1 MGDYEFRNVVTSADT
16 LAELLGR
23 PSELAVRKEKQVLD
37 AHMRAFIGASP
48 FAAVGTASAE
58 GRCDVSPRGDVP
70 GFVKV
75 LDESTLV
82 IPDRPGNKRFDTMR
96 NILATERLGVL
107 FLIPGRTDSLRVN
120 GRARIVRDEDILAM
134 LDVDG
139 KRPVFAI
146 GVKVEE
152 CFLHCAKALLRSKLW
167 EGKPAPPI
175 ACFAEMILDQTKVEG
190 MTLESMERRL
200 AEAYKTLY

>member
-1 MGDYEFRNVVTSADT
+1 MSDYEFRNVVTSADA

-23 PSELAVRKEKQVLD
+23 PSDLSLRKEKHVLD

-48 FAAVGTASAE
+48 FAALGTASNA
-58 GRCDVSPRGDVP
+58 GLCDVSPRGDAP
-70 GFVKV
+70 GFAKV

-96 NILATERLGVL
+96 NILETGRLGVL
-107 FLIPGRTDSLRVN
+107 FLIPGRGDSLRVN

-134 LDVDG
+134 LEVEG
-139 KRPVFAI
+139 KRPALASAVS
-146 GVKVEE
+146 VEE
-152 CFLHCAKALLRSKLW
+152 CFLQCAKALLRSKLW

-175 ACFAEMILDQTKVEG
+175 ACFAEMLLDQTKMEG
-190 MTLESMERRL
+190 MTVESMERRL